1 MRKNAKPKP
10 IIGEIRS
17 PIITSCAFPQWGIVS
32 AHAGINISVM
42 LIPRIDPI
50 SAWELDT
57 GSARY
62 QAQRSQIIAEIRIDI
77 TRIIPKL
84 VGWLT
89 MVESGRRWIILIA
102 TAIPQKSTQ
111 KKLRIAATRTDLFG
125 SREWL

>member
-1 MRKNAKPKP
+1 
-10 IIGEIRS
+10 
-17 PIITSCAFPQWGIVS
+17 
-32 AHAGINISVM
+32 M

-84 VGWLT
+84 VG
-89 MVESGRRWIILIA
+89 
-102 TAIPQKSTQ
+102 
-111 KKLRIAATRTDLFG
+111 
-125 SREWL
+125 